1 VRSRLHLQIPQVFI
15 LVMLVVLLAGA
26 FHAGIPLGGI
36 MGDALVRLVMNG
48 VLVMSMIPM
57 LNAGL
62 GVNFGLPVGICA
74 GLLGMCLAVN
84 FRLTGLAGLFGA
96 MLISIPIGAVLG
108 YLYGR
113 LLNRVKGREE
123 IAGTFVGFS
132 FISIMNFFWAVAPFT
147 NPTMLWPIGGQ
158 GLRPVIGL
166 QGYFAKVLNHSWSF
180 RLGDLTVP
188 FGMLVFFA
196 CLAVLLHLFFHT
208 RAGTAMVATGENEV
222 FAGLSGVDVKAIR
235 TLAVILSTV
244 LAAWGI
250 CVYAQS
256 YGFLELYS
264 APLMM
269 AFPAASA
276 IFLGGSLGHRT
287 AVIQAVIG
295 TFLFQ
300 TTYVISGPIANALLV
315 PEVAEIFRMILT
327 NGVILYAMLYEG
339 GRRRRVQG

>member
-1 VRSRLHLQIPQVFI
+1 MRLHLQIPQVFI
-15 LVMLVVLLAGA
+15 LAMLGILMVAA
-26 FHAGIPLGGI
+26 FHAEIPLAGI

-74 GLLGMCLAVN
+74 GLLGLCLAVN
-84 FRLTGLAGLFGA
+84 FRLTGFPGLFGA
-96 MLISIPIGAVLG
+96 MLFSVPVGAVFG
-108 YLYGR
+108 YLYGK
-113 LLNRVKGREE
+113 LLHRVKGREE
-123 IAGTFVGFS
+123 IAGTFVGFA

-147 NPTMLWPIGGQ
+147 NPAMLWPIGGQ

-166 QGYFAKVLNHSWSF
+166 KEYFAKALNHSWTI
-180 RLGDLTVP
+180 RLGELAVP
-188 FGMLVFFA
+188 AGMLAFFA
-196 CLAVLLHLFFHT
+196 CLALLLHLFFRT
-208 RAGTAMVATGENEV
+208 RSGAAMVATGENEV

-256 YGFLELYS
+256 YGFIELYS

-339 GRRRRVQG
+339 ARRRRAQG

>member
-1 VRSRLHLQIPQVFI
+1 MKKLNLQIPQVFI
-15 LVMLVVLLAGA
+15 LGMLAVFMAAA
-26 FHAGIPLGGI
+26 FYAGIPLSGI
-36 MGDALVRLVMNG
+36 MGDSLVRLVMNG
-48 VLVMSMIPM
+48 VLVVSMVPM

-74 GLLGMCLAVN
+74 GLLGLCLAVN
-84 FRLTGLAGLFGA
+84 LRLTGPAGLSAALIFSVPFGV
-96 MLISIPIGAVLG
+96 LLG

-113 LLNRVKGREE
+113 LLDRVRGREE

-132 FISIMNFFWAVAPFT
+132 FISIMNLFWAVAPFT
-147 NPTMLWPIGGQ
+147 NPSMLWPIGGH

-166 QGYFAKVLNHSWSF
+166 KGYFAKVLNNAWVI
-180 RLGDLTVP
+180 RLGDMTVP
-188 FGMLVFFA
+188 AGMLVFFA
-196 CLAVLLHLFFHT
+196 VLCIGLRFFFKTKSGAAINAV
-208 RAGTAMVATGENEV
+208 GENEV
-222 FAGLSGVDVKAIR
+222 FAGLSGVNVR
-235 TLAVILSTV
+235 RMRSVAVVLSTV

-256 YGFLELYS
+256 YGFIELYS

-276 IFLGGSLGHRT
+276 IFLGGSLGQRT
-287 AVIQAVIG
+287 AVVQAVIG

-327 NGVILYAMLYEG
+327 NAIILYAMLYEG
-339 GRRRRVQG
+339 GRSRRAQS

>member
-1 VRSRLHLQIPQVFI
+1 MSVHLQIPQIFI
-15 LVMLVVLLAGA
+15 LAMLVFLMAAA
-26 FHAGIPLGGI
+26 FHAGIPLSGI
-36 MGDALVRLVMNG
+36 LGDAMVRLVMNG

-74 GLLGMCLAVN
+74 GLLGMCLSVN
-84 FRLTGLAGLFGA
+84 LRLTGFCGLFGA
-96 MLISIPIGAVLG
+96 MLMSVPVGVVFG

-113 LLNRVKGREE
+113 LLHRVKGREE

-147 NPTMLWPIGGQ
+147 NPVMLWPIGGQ

-166 QGYFAKVLNHSWSF
+166 QGYFAKALNHLWVI
-180 RLGDLTVP
+180 RLGGLAVP
-188 FGMLVFFA
+188 AGMLVFFT
-196 CLAVLLHLFFHT
+196 CLALLLHLFFRT
-208 RAGTAMVATGENEV
+208 SAGAAMVATGENEV
-222 FAGLSGVDVKAIR
+222 FAGLSGVNVRGVR

-256 YGFLELYS
+256 YGFMELYS

-287 AVIQAVIG
+287 AVVQAVFG

-339 GRRRRVQG
+339 GRRRRAQG